1 MGKGGIFVQKIKSAI
16 RKNLQVEA
24 LSGFSRVKQIRFE
37 KKKKTN

>member
-24 LSGFSRVKQIRFE
+24 LSGFSKEI
-37 KKKKTN
+37 KKKKK